1 MTVKQI
7 SVFVENKP
15 GSLAK
20 CSKVLSDNGVDI
32 RALSMSETPDFGIL
46 HLIVDDSY
54 KAVCVLKEAG
64 YVLSITPV
72 LAVALK
78 DEPGSLTAILEILG
92 ENDINV
98 SYTYAF
104 ISRKTQWAYMI
115 MRVEDNEKAIEILLK
130 NNVRLATQDDLFDLD

>member
-7 SVFVENKP
+7 SIFVENKP
-15 GSLAK
+15 GSLGK
-20 CSKVLSDNGVDI
+20 CTKVLSDNDVDI

-46 HLIVDDSY
+46 HIIVDDSY
-54 KAVCVLKEAG
+54 KAVCALKESG

-78 DEPGSLTAILEILG
+78 DEPGSLTKILDILS
-92 ENDINV
+92 EQDINV

-104 ISRKTQWAYMI
+104 ISRKTEWAYMI
-115 MRVEDNEKAIEILLK
+115 MRVEDNEKAIELLLK